1 MISLFKELNHFL
13 MFCTVIKRIETAAV
27 NDIFFGKSETF
38 VPLFYVTEKNTTN
51 EVFNIEYKRD
61 TKDDRIF

>member
-1 MISLFKELNHFL
+1 